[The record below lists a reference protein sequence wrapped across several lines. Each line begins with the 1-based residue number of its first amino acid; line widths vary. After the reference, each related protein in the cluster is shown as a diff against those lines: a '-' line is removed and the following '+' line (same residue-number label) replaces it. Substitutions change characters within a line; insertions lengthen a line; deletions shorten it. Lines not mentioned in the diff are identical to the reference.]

1 MAIIEL
7 SKDEAK
13 KRLRAEIS
21 AMQAQS
27 NKPAQPAQG
36 TSYNDIANEDDSK
49 SPWFLE
55 RTATNLVDTSKSL
68 NKQWW
73 EAFQDKDSWF
83 VDKAIRGASLGL
95 QTAGALPGAI
105 MQSAV
110 QWDPTWISSTI
121 LWGINDVWNYVSTKG
136 IQGYNTTAGKVL
148 WEVSED
154 RAQDVTNIASTFL
167 GWKTALKTTK
177 LADSPVVQS
186 AKRGLQAWTDKVVS
200 TAKQYAPRATDITT
214 KWLWKIQEVV
224 WKTKDFVTW
233 SELLNTV
240 WGVAWN
246 LAKWWLNLA
255 YNPIWGTASFIGKWI
270 QAFKSDFPI
279 EDLQKA
285 TGKKFEGQDAT
296 NVQNGF
302 ERIVREHWEAL
313 IPSKWEGN
321 IKNYSPAIE
330 KIDASINSA
339 RESAWKN
346 FQEVF
351 DKAGIKN
358 IDGLRTYLLQKAE
371 QATWVVPKELKAV
384 INKYVN
390 PWMAVWQKDSPSNSI
405 TSETMNQIY
414 SRLTQAD
421 EFKKWEAA
429 IFFKNE
435 VERLDSLKWKK
446 AMDDL
451 IATRDMIEAQNAIRS
466 AIKQW
471 EKWMSILTPMLF
483 ALMQALSPAGSMWNV
498 VGAVGNTAI
507 AGSDLINR
515 KWFLMEKTIKN
526 TASRLKKES
535 PAEEAPKASD
545 KFQEKK
551 AKWLTEQKYDKK
563 QEEKI
568 TVKKEVK
575 DTKETT
581 EKKWL
586 TYTEKKKGLV
596 EKPEKQ
602 KSKAQ
607 IDREF
612 QAYQKKKI
620 EDEAKAKKEQKVNR
634 WKATKWLNE
643 LEKLVGVT
651 VKKSSLSG
659 KKQVA
664 DKEIAR
670 TKEIIDDLK
679 VSASNEW
686 IRKLNKLADE
696 IDELNKAKK
705 EQKAD
710 KVKKIKKGLADTMKW
725 LGRLTWTMWPA
736 WATEKEDNE

>member
-1 MAIIEL
+1 ML
-7 SKDEAK
+7 SQED
-13 KRLRAEIS
+13 RQRFLQLRR
-21 AMQAQS
+21 AQS
-27 NKPAQPAQG
+27 SAPTSQAPQQQTQPAQG
-36 TSYNDIANEDDSK
+36 TSYNDIANEADSK

-83 VDKAIRGASLGL
+83 VDKAIMGASLGL

-154 RAQDVTNIASTFL
+154 RAQDVTNVASTFL

-186 AKRGLQAWTDKVVS
+186 VKQGLQSWTNKVVS
-200 TAKQYAPRATDITT
+200 TAQQYAPRATDIAT
-214 KWLWKIQEVV
+214 KWLWKIQEVAG
-224 WKTKDFVTW
+224 KTKDFVTW

-240 WGVAWN
+240 WGAAWVAV
-246 LAKWWLNLA
+246 KWWLNLA
-255 YNPIWGTASFIGKWI
+255 YNPIWGTASFIWKWI
-270 QAFKSDFPI
+270 EAYKKDFPFA
-279 EDLQKA
+279 DLEKA
-285 TGKKFEGQDAT
+285 TGKKFDDIKWPQI
-296 NVQNGF
+296 QSGF
-302 ERIVREHWEAL
+302 ERIVREHWEDL
-313 IPSKWEGN
+313 IPSKWDAN
-321 IKNYSPAIE
+321 IKNYSWMME
-330 KIDASINSA
+330 KIDKSVEDA
-339 RESAWKN
+339 RVSAWKN

-351 DKAGIKN
+351 NKAGIKN
-358 IDGLRTYLLQKAE
+358 IDNLREFLLQKAE
-371 QATWVVPKELKAV
+371 QATWVDKKELKSV

-390 PWMAVWQKDSPSNSI
+390 SDMSVWLWELPSNLI
-405 TSETMNQIY
+405 TSDTMKQIY
-414 SRLTQAD
+414 SRLTKAD
-421 EFKKWEAA
+421 EFKEWEAA
-429 IFFKNE
+429 RFFKNE
-435 VERLDSLKWKK
+435 VERLDSVKWKK
-446 AMDDL
+446 AMEDL
-451 IATRDMIEAQNAIRS
+451 IAVRDMIEAQNTIRA
-466 AIKQW
+466 AIKNW
-471 EKWMSILTPMLF
+471 EKWMSILTPIMF
-483 ALMQALSPAGSMWNV
+483 AILQATSWANSFWNLVGSI
-498 VGAVGNTAI
+498 GNTAI
-507 AGSDLINR
+507 AGSEMVNR
-515 KWFLMEKTIKN
+515 KWLLMSKTIKN
-526 TASRLKKES
+526 TANRLKNEAA
-535 PAEEAPKASD
+535 PEEAPKASD

-620 EDEAKAKKEQKVNR
+620 EDEAKAKKDQKVNR
-634 WKATKWLNE
+634 GKATKWLNE

-664 DKEIAR
+664 EKEIAR

-686 IRKLNKLADE
+686 IKKLNKLADE